1 MPNPLFNMLGGNQNG
16 FSQMIA
22 QFNQFKNSFRGDP
35 KQVVMNMVNSGQLS
49 QSQLNQ
55 AQQMATQ
62 FQKMMSGMK

>member
-1 MPNPLFNMLGGNQNG
+1 MPNPLFNMHGGNQNG

-35 KQVVMNMVNSGQLS
+35 KQVVMNMVNSGKIS

-55 AQQMATQ
+55 LQQAATE
-62 FQKMMSGMK
+62 FQKMLK

>member
-35 KQVVMNMVNSGQLS
+35 KQVVMNMVNSGKIS

-55 AQQMATQ
+55 LQQAATE
-62 FQKMMSGMK
+62 FQKMLK